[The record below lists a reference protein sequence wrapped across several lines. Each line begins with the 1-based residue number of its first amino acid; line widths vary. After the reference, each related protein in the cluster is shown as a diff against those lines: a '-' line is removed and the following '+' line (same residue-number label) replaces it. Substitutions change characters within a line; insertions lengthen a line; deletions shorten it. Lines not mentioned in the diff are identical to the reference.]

1 MSIRLVRYLAQ
12 CGVASRRAAGDL
24 VQQGVVEVN
33 GSVTLNMALGVV
45 EGDEVKVHGR
55 TVRPAE
61 NKTVL
66 ILNKPAGVV
75 TSRNDPHNPSNV
87 YAFIPPHLQSRLNPV
102 GRLDKETTGLLIFT
116 DDGDLAFRLSHPRY
130 GVEKTYRTIVEGR
143 IDDEA
148 LQVLEEGMMLDDGP
162 TARAKVLLLTREAD
176 RSEFEISIHEGR
188 NRQVRRMCEAVG
200 FRIKKL
206 QRIKYGP
213 LVLGKLRRGESR
225 RLTEMEERSLRK
237 LVGLDLEPATPTP
250 KRRSSREPKKPSRAP
265 AQGRIE
271 GGRRNK
277 RHGGK

>member
-12 CGVASRRAAGDL
+12 CGVASRRAAADF
-24 VQQGVVEVN
+24 VQKGAVEVN
-33 GSVTLNMALGVV
+33 GSVVSNMALGI
-45 EGDEVKVHGR
+45 EAGDEVKVHGKI
-55 TVRPAE
+55 VRPAAK
-61 NKTVL
+61 KTVL

-75 TSRNDPHNPSNV
+75 TSRNDPHNPDNV

-102 GRLDKETTGLLIFT
+102 GRLDKETTGLLILT
-116 DDGDLAFRLSHPRY
+116 DDGDLSFGLAHPRY

-148 LQVLEEGMMLDDGP
+148 IGILEEGMVLDDGP
-162 TARAKVLLLTREAD
+162 TARAKVLLLSRGAD
-176 RSEFEISIHEGR
+176 RSEFEITIHEGR

-213 LVLGKLRRGESR
+213 LVLGKLRRGECR
-225 RLTEMEERSLRK
+225 PLTEMEERSLRK
-237 LVGLDLEPATPTP
+237 TVGLELDPPAPTTKRQSFRQP
-250 KRRSSREPKKPSRAP
+250 KIPTRAPSRRHFA
-265 AQGRIE
+265 

-277 RHGGK
+277 NQGGK